1 VPRIRP
7 ELSFA
12 TPRKL
17 PRAKELKGRV
27 AVLDVAF
34 ASEASG
40 GGFDKVTRPL
50 IEGLG
55 TRLAVWVDHHD
66 HLLHAQ
72 YAVDPR
78 FVLST
83 KKEHGACPEMI
94 TPELVAR
101 VGDVDTIV
109 CHVDFDGLC
118 SAAKWMRD
126 GAEPYPGADDDA
138 RAVDTRIGVPG
149 PIATRIDRAI
159 RARNRDQA
167 LLGLIVRHLASGLS
181 DRSLWSEI
189 DKAGSELAVSE
200 DEARRLAGGY
210 VHLDLEAARRPPYC
224 RDIALLDL
232 RATPAAT
239 GEVPTRPRYDRTLLL
254 LLGQERARCAVL
266 VDGET
271 MTLAAPFDSGAN
283 FLELLG
289 LSGGMPTL
297 VSVNASRLGEVLEKI
312 GVSDA
317 DRRRFVTS

>member
-1 VPRIRP
+1 MPRIRP

-17 PRAKELKGRV
+17 PKAKELKGRV

-50 IEGLG
+50 IDGLG
-55 TRLAVWVDHHD
+55 ARLAVWVDHHD

-83 KKEHGACPEMI
+83 KQEHGACPEMI

-101 VGDVDTIV
+101 IGDVDTIV

-126 GAEPYPGADDDA
+126 GVEPYPGADDDA

-149 PIATRIDRAI
+149 PLATRIDRAI
-159 RARNRDQA
+159 RARPRDQA
-167 LLGLIVRHLASGLS
+167 LLGLIVRHLSSGLS
-181 DRSLWSEI
+181 DRSLWGDI

-200 DEARRLAGGY
+200 DEARRLASGY
-210 VHLDLEAARRPPYC
+210 VHLDLAAGRRPSYC
-224 RDIALLDL
+224 RDIAFLDL
-232 RATPAAT
+232 RSSAPPE
-239 GEVPTRPRYDRTLLL
+239 GEARPRYDRTLLL

-312 GVSDA
+312 GVADA
-317 DRRRFVTS
+317 DRRRFVTA